1 LLNKIFSINFLPERF
16 IEKNRK
22 WIFKNT
28 EKLSKIKKKNI
39 SQKDWKKNKE
49 KYLKIAQKKV
59 EEFNKFYNFSY
70 KNISIRDQKSRWGSC
85 SEKGNLNFNYRVFL
99 LPEKEMDY
107 IIIHEI
113 CHLKEM
119 NHSWRFWNLVV
130 QKSPNYK
137 CLRKNLKKYV
147 F

>member
-119 NHSWRFWNLVV
+119 NHSRRFWNLVV